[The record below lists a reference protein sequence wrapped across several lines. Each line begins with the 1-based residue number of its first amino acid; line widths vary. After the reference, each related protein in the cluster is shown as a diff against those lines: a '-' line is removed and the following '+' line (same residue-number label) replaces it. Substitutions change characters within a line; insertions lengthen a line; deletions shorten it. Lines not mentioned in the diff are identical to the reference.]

1 MRFSTSSCDACSPR
15 TRTSPTSCWT
25 SRIIAKRNSFVWN
38 ARRATP
44 PIVPRE
50 RRVELLR
57 KTEAAVKDRLTKEI
71 NYWDH
76 RAEELKLKELAGH
89 INAKINSGKARSRAD
104 ELQARLQRR
113 LQELDEE
120 RQLFPLPPVVVG
132 GALVIPGGYLA
143 RLKGTTH
150 TAKTTWV
157 GIKNTVRSGT

>member
-1 MRFSTSSCDACSPR
+1 MDALLGRPEAA
-15 TRTSPTSCWT
+15 W
-25 SRIIAKRNSFVWN
+25 IGKALEAKAVRYAV
-38 ARRATP
+38 ARV
-44 PIVPRE
+44 VPEHLSEVRE